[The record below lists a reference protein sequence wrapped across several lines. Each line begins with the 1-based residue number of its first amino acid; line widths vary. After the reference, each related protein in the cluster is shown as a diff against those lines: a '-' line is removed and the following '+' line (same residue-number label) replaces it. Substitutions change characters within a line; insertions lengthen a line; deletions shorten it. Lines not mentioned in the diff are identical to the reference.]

1 MFNARFV
8 TLVLVALAIAAMIA
22 EGPIGPFGI

>member
-8 TLVLVALAIAAMIA
+8 ALVLVAVAIALMIA
-22 EGPIGPFGI
+22 EGPIGPYGI